1 MGRRTTSSR
10 YDKRGA
16 NSRSRSRSRSRSY
29 ERSILNYLF

>member
-16 NSRSRSRSRSRSY
+16 NSRSRSRSRSY